1 VKINIV
7 DIKNKKVGEIKL
19 DEFVFGQKMNVD
31 LLAQYI
37 RVYLSNQRQGTSS
50 TKTRSEV
57 SGGGKKPWKQKGTG
71 RARHGSTRSPIWR
84 HGGISHGPKPKSWVL
99 KMPKKLKN
107 LAMRVALSYKI
118 ANKNMVVLDKLEM
131 KKPSTRKIIEVLKD
145 LKLEG
150 RVLIVQK
157 DKNEIL
163 VKSVNNLKKTET
175 EVLNALNTYQIVKA
189 DSVVFFKDAVEGL
202 QIKLNKNATK

>member
-1 VKINIV
+1 MKINIV